1 MAFSKS
7 FPKTSKTSNYPQWE
21 EITLTGEEE
30 KGDKKMP
37 RPHEIP
43 PHERHGYERPP
54 HEEVLER
61 LDKVEETL
69 RRIEDKLR

>member
-1 MAFSKS
+1 
-7 FPKTSKTSNYPQWE
+7 
-21 EITLTGEEE
+21 
-30 KGDKKMP
+30 MP

-43 PHERHGYERPP
+43 PHERPYFHERPP
-54 HEEVLER
+54 HEEIMER